1 MNVMYQSTRSN
12 QEQVTASEAI
22 LKGLAKD
29 GGLFVPT
36 EIPKLSLSMKEL
48 SNMSYQET
56 AYAVMKEFLTD
67 FTEEELKSCIAKAYD
82 EKFDVEEIAPLVK
95 ADGLYYLELFH
106 GATIAFKD
114 MALSILPHLMTTAA
128 KKNHVENEIV
138 ILTATS
144 GDTGKA
150 ALAGFAD
157 VPHTKIIVFYPK
169 GGVSKVQELQMTTQK
184 GENTSVVAIHGNFDH
199 AQSGVKAIFEN
210 KDLAAQMD
218 AAGYQFSSANS
229 INIGRLVPQ
238 IVYYVYAY
246 AKLLQNEEIQ
256 EGEAVNVVVPTGNFG
271 NILAAYFA
279 KQMGVPIDQL
289 VCASN
294 ENKVLFDFFRTGTY
308 DRNREFLL
316 TSSPSMDILI
326 SSNLERLIYL
336 VSGRNAAKN
345 AELMKML
352 KTEGQYTVTLDMKVA
367 LADFEVGYATQ
378 EETAQAI
385 RDLYEKTGYVIDTHT
400 AVAAKVGKEYQKES
414 GNTKKCVVVST
425 ASPYKFGKSV
435 MTAIDEAYETMDDF
449 ALLEELEKISQVS
462 MPVAIQ
468 EIRNAKIL
476 HTQECEV
483 DQMEETVKEILH
495 LEK

>member
-1 MNVMYQSTRSN
+1 
-12 QEQVTASEAI
+12 
-22 LKGLAKD
+22 
-29 GGLFVPT
+29 
-36 EIPKLSLSMKEL
+36 
-48 SNMSYQET
+48 
-56 AYAVMKEFLTD
+56 
-67 FTEEELKSCIAKAYD
+67 
-82 EKFDVEEIAPLVK
+82 
-95 ADGLYYLELFH
+95 
-106 GATIAFKD
+106 
-114 MALSILPHLMTTAA
+114 
-128 KKNHVENEIV
+128 
-138 ILTATS
+138 
-144 GDTGKA
+144 
-150 ALAGFAD
+150 
-157 VPHTKIIVFYPK
+157 
-169 GGVSKVQELQMTTQK
+169 
-184 GENTSVVAIHGNFDH
+184 
-199 AQSGVKAIFEN
+199 
-210 KDLAAQMD
+210 
-218 AAGYQFSSANS
+218 
-229 INIGRLVPQ
+229 
-238 IVYYVYAY
+238 
-246 AKLLQNEEIQ
+246 
-256 EGEAVNVVVPTGNFG
+256 PTGNFG

-435 MTAIDEAYETMDDF
+435 MTAIDEAYATMDDF